1 MPLSLPDDHS
11 GKCYLLGTEKPEEA
25 KAECETAIF
34 LLRRAI
40 ESNHYDPTSLVR
52 LGVFLR
58 KLGQNRKAIEAFR
71 TALQIAPHDVLA
83 RVDLGRTELLD
94 GDDND
99 ALDEFQI
106 VIKQK
111 PNWPSAHED
120 LSAALHKAGDHVG
133 SDLEADKALA
143 LREH

>member
-1 MPLSLPDDHS
+1 LPLSLPMIIPENATF
-11 GKCYLLGTEKPEEA
+11 LAQRNPRKPKPNA
-25 KAECETAIF
+25 RQRF
-34 LLRRAI
+34 SFLRRAI